1 MIVEVV
7 GAIKDPVAVHIG
19 VLVSGVT
26 VVVVIFAGGMV
37 RVAAAAVGSPLVG
50 GDGQRS
56 NEDQKTGKRQGGE
69 FLTHGKTSF
78 FVRLLGGEE
87 MTAFIIILIAA
98 VIMIPLYWAL
108 FEKEMAMSW
117 TVYAL
122 IILAIDALVLLR

>member
-1 MIVEVV
+1 
-7 GAIKDPVAVHIG
+7 
-19 VLVSGVT
+19 
-26 VVVVIFAGGMV
+26 
-37 RVAAAAVGSPLVG
+37 
-50 GDGQRS
+50 
-56 NEDQKTGKRQGGE
+56 
-69 FLTHGKTSF
+69 
-78 FVRLLGGEE
+78 